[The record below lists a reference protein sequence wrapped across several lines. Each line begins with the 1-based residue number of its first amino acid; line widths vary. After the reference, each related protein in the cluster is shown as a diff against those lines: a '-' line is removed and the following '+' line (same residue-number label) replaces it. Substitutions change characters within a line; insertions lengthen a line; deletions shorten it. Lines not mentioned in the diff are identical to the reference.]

1 MKQHSEI
8 NYIFKKTMISN
19 SRKNNKV
26 KSTNYK
32 TKTAPSSTFTQSQSY
47 NNLLFNSSN
56 LLKKSKR
63 NEPLQIIKESPRS
76 PDIKN
81 RILLNTK
88 PPINKHQSS
97 FISMLNANFKNNQS
111 SEIKKERLHSGGLV
125 LSLVK
130 EKDEDL
136 KIYTKKVKRKTSKV
150 IHRNKKRQALSN
162 NNYYNNSLINGL
174 NLTSSTH
181 NSSTEIFKKKKII
194 LPLFFRKRDLSND
207 SIRNKTKFKREIK
220 LITIMKPNTSNITD
234 PNLTKTNILT
244 KKEESK
250 ILQDLPTYSQ
260 QVISLFKRDS
270 EYKSKKIPASKE
282 IEQPLLVADENI
294 SIISPKSIPYT
305 KQIYTNKYIST
316 LFQLSQKSYK
326 CSYTLLSFLSNND
339 LFHLSIVNKIFYTIT
354 LDKIRK
360 IIMEKILQTKHVI
373 HNNIWQKM
381 KSYSVLS
388 MSSNISK
395 VYLTNVFKRSSYFE
409 EIKKDLC
416 RTIPNDIYFK
426 KDASHYKM
434 LFALLNA
441 YSNFN
446 PKIGYAQGLNFITAK
461 LFQKFPNEIDSFI
474 FIDAIFTKLKFES
487 VLGVNNSIQKHM
499 TIINHLLEEYIP
511 SMYNYFISIGI
522 NHELFTANWLITLFS
537 NCCDSD
543 LLFIIWDFIFVYEW
557 KFLYLFMISIL
568 KFNRNIILKMQ
579 NCDFPLFAKNIM
591 RSKSFRENF
600 TKIISNTF
608 DLMSKKEWNTYGFSE
623 EKSLEETSISQ
634 EDVVDIDTDDEIV
647 YNSIEQ

>member
-8 NYIFKKTMISN
+8 NYIFKKTIISK

-32 TKTAPSSTFTQSQSY
+32 TKTVPSSTFTQSQSY

-326 CSYTLLSFLSNND
+326 CSYTLLSFLSNNVVINPS
-339 LFHLSIVNKIFYTIT
+339 LLSV
-354 LDKIRK
+354 
-360 IIMEKILQTKHVI
+360 
-373 HNNIWQKM
+373 
-381 KSYSVLS
+381 S
-388 MSSNISK
+388 
-395 VYLTNVFKRSSYFE
+395 
-409 EIKKDLC
+409 
-416 RTIPNDIYFK
+416 
-426 KDASHYKM
+426 
-434 LFALLNA
+434 
-441 YSNFN
+441 
-446 PKIGYAQGLNFITAK
+446 
-461 LFQKFPNEIDSFI
+461 
-474 FIDAIFTKLKFES
+474 
-487 VLGVNNSIQKHM
+487 
-499 TIINHLLEEYIP
+499 
-511 SMYNYFISIGI
+511 
-522 NHELFTANWLITLFS
+522 
-537 NCCDSD
+537 
-543 LLFIIWDFIFVYEW
+543 
-557 KFLYLFMISIL
+557 
-568 KFNRNIILKMQ
+568 
-579 NCDFPLFAKNIM
+579 
-591 RSKSFRENF
+591 
-600 TKIISNTF
+600 
-608 DLMSKKEWNTYGFSE
+608 
-623 EKSLEETSISQ
+623 
-634 EDVVDIDTDDEIV
+634 
-647 YNSIEQ
+647 